1 MMLND
6 MLNTYDRHLTKIN
19 LNKSALWIVRDL
31 ESYPLKKERFLECF
45 FRAPLFLGK
54 WCGVTTYFLYK
65 KIRKNKYKLHAQ
77 NTSAIID

>member
-31 ESYPLKKERFLECF
+31 NEKASLKKEIRVP

-54 WCGVTTYFLYK
+54 WYGVATYFSLYK
-65 KIRKNKYKLHAQ
+65 KKILITKYMTESFHSL
-77 NTSAIID
+77 IE

>member
-31 ESYPLKKERFLECF
+31 NEKASLKKEIRVP

-54 WCGVTTYFLYK
+54 WYGVATYFSLYK
-65 KIRKNKYKLHAQ
+65 KKNTNYKIH
-77 NTSAIID
+77 D